1 VKKWHEWFEKI
12 SGLYSY
18 RITIEGITE
27 NFSVI
32 SPNGILL
39 AYLCRPKAKQLVYI
53 LKISKINTIMA
64 KKLNVTPLHDRV
76 IVKPAAA
83 EEKTA
88 GGIIIPDT
96 AKEKPQRG
104 TVIAAGPGKKDEPV
118 TVKNGDTVLYGKYA
132 GTEIQIEGDD
142 YLIMRESDILAI
154 V

>member
-1 VKKWHEWFEKI
+1 M
-12 SGLYSY
+12 SS
-18 RITIEGITE
+18 
-27 NFSVI
+27 
-32 SPNGILL
+32 GILF
-39 AYLCRPKAKQLVYI
+39 AYLCPPIQIVCLGGCFKPKKLVYN

-132 GTEIQIEGDD
+132 GTEIQIEGED